1 MTFKCNFGNR
11 PDKVVVVI
19 GDYDPAVPDLS
30 FTIRELQEKFT
41 LQTQVVME
49 QLAGGKQL
57 RYEFKDADSLSEG
70 DLEDAFSSAPV
81 QTLRGFDLVDIAAIA
96 DGLSRVP
103 SRLAYIKKLREEIS
117 RRNSVS
123 TLESN
128 DSTPAEG

>member
-19 GDYDPAVPDLS
+19 DDYDPAVPDLS

-57 RYEFKDADSLSEG
+57 RYEFKDADSLSDG
-70 DLEDAFSSAPV
+70 DLEAAFDSATV
-81 QTLRGFDLVDIAAIA
+81 QSIRGYDLVDIASIA
-96 DGLSRVP
+96 DGVARVP
-103 SRLAYIKKLREEIS
+103 SRLAYIKKLREEIA
-117 RRNSVS
+117 RRNSVPTPEPKES
-123 TLESN
+123 TSSE
-128 DSTPAEG
+128 E